1 MYKVAVVKKFYV
13 REIATVNLSKI
24 YFLENAEKTCNPK
37 NRDLNHDLIKIIK
50 EIITE
55 VVI

>member
-24 YFLENAEKTCNPK
+24 YFLENAKKTCNPK